1 MLNYSIK
8 EGHFCLVP
16 AFREENFISSWRMM
30 LAAGLLYMA
39 YTILRNLEI
48 KTKLLKLS
56 TKKTSPEKNNIL
68 GRRPGFSSLS
78 NSRSYPQG
86 PWDYPLCTA
95 GYGFKTTRQCD
106 QTPSPKKQKTK
117 QAMKNSAER
126 SARTDT
132 SIRISKVT
140 EKSACLRTYDN
151 QLVYFICE
159 NKDSEIYI
167 RDLTTEQEKDKV
179 LLTYYC
185 FQPSIESGDVVDG
198 HRSIVSLSPE
208 KHKRFL
214 LHADTNDEEQ
224 SVKLQEVA
232 ESLPYQALFHLHVNS
247 FPFVKFECKNNPGV
261 YIGVKDN
268 QLTLIKKEDETME
281 MNTVFKISR
290 ISDIPKI

>member
-1 MLNYSIK
+1 MEFL
-8 EGHFCLVP
+8 P
-16 AFREENFISSWRMM
+16 
-30 LAAGLLYMA
+30 
-39 YTILRNLEI
+39 
-48 KTKLLKLS
+48 
-56 TKKTSPEKNNIL
+56 
-68 GRRPGFSSLS
+68 
-78 NSRSYPQG
+78 
-86 PWDYPLCTA
+86 
-95 GYGFKTTRQCD
+95 
-106 QTPSPKKQKTK
+106 
-117 QAMKNSAER
+117 
-126 SARTDT
+126 
-132 SIRISKVT
+132 VT

-208 KHKRFL
+208 KHKHFL
-214 LHADTNDEEQ
+214 LHADADDEEQ
-224 SVKLQEVA
+224 SVKLQEVKA
-232 ESLPYQALFHLHVNS
+232 SSPCQEALFHLHVNS
-247 FPFVKFECKNNPGV
+247 FPFVKFECQNNPGV

>member
-68 GRRPGFSSLS
+68 
-78 NSRSYPQG
+78 
-86 PWDYPLCTA
+86 
-95 GYGFKTTRQCD
+95 
-106 QTPSPKKQKTK
+106 
-117 QAMKNSAER
+117 
-126 SARTDT
+126 
-132 SIRISKVT
+132 VT